1 MFESLMTKLFIFIL
15 FFAIFNVLR
24 EIKILWGCYK
34 QMKEYEASD
43 KRLIALWAS
52 LSYIFTIIFTGV

>member
-34 QMKEYEASD
+34 QMKEYEVSD
-43 KRLIALWAS
+43 KRLIALWTS

>member
-34 QMKEYEASD
+34 QMTEYEVSD
-43 KRLIALWAS
+43 KRLIALWTS